1 MEKDESLIPNRNGRV
16 YDVNTIIN
24 AIKEWTQIDL
34 SIKDVNTFY
43 SDKKIAKN
51 TDRLEQFIMDPQSV
65 FIDYINLLH
74 P

>member
-1 MEKDESLIPNRNGRV
+1 MEKDESSIPNRNGRV